1 MILPDDPPL
10 KKFVVWVELEV
21 EAETHEAAEAEANL
35 QLDFLIRTGETG
47 IVGQHSITRPKDE

>member
-1 MILPDDPPL
+1 MMSEQ

-21 EAETHEAAEAEANL
+21 EADTQEEAEAEVEL

-47 IVGQHSITRPKDE
+47 IVKATSITGMKEYE

>member
-1 MILPDDPPL
+1 MMCEQ

-21 EAETHEAAEAEANL
+21 EADTQEEAEAEVEL

-47 IVGQHSITRPKDE
+47 IVSQFSITGSKDE